1 MVELTKEQDLETL
14 RQISLLLDRENQ
26 RLITKTL
33 DLTAELARLQ
43 GRPNPEQ
50 LQLAV
55 LQDLQQRRVQVFQH
69 PAVLAS
75 DSPAPAKRPAHPG
88 HGPRPQPT
96 LPVVEI
102 PHELPPTQRQCPA
115 CGGQLTEMTGQ
126 AETSERI
133 TTVKLTYQVE
143 HHVRLKYRCACNGAV
158 VTAPGPAQVLP
169 GSRYAPEFGI
179 GVAVAKYAD
188 HLPLERQVKMMAREG
203 LIVDSQTLWDQLHAI
218 ARHLEPTYDALGCRV
233 LEAPVINV
241 DETRWP
247 IMGSP
252 TPAKGTV
259 WGVRS
264 PTVSFYRILPGKS
277 ADEGRQVLAGYR
289 GTVVAD
295 GFAVYEVLARDGPA
309 FTLAHCWAHAKRKYD
324 EIAEQWPLACA
335 QIGSLIGELYTIERL
350 VPGPFPGDA
359 VVQALRRQLRQERSR
374 PVLDR
379 IWQWATVQVGLPRS
393 EFGKAVRYML
403 ERWEGLTRFVDD
415 PRVPLDNNAAERA
428 LRGPVVGRKN
438 HYGSRSLRGTQVAA
452 LFYTLC
458 ETAKLVGID
467 PHAYLLRALY
477 TAIAQRGAVIYPEDV
492 LVSMPTT

>member
-1 MVELTKEQDLETL
+1 MMELRQEQDLETL

-33 DLTAELARLQ
+33 ELTAEVARLR
-43 GRPNPEQ
+43 GLSDPEQ

-55 LQDLQQRRVQVFQH
+55 LQDLEQRRARIFDT
-69 PAVLAS
+69 PA
-75 DSPAPAKRPAHPG
+75 APTSAAPRTRPPSPG

-96 LPVVEI
+96 LPRVEI
-102 PHELPPTQRQCPA
+102 RHELPPDERDCPV
-115 CGGQLTEMTGQ
+115 CGGVLDEMTGQ

-143 HHVRLKYRCACNGAV
+143 RHVRLKYRCGCNAAV
-158 VTAPGPAQVLP
+158 VTAPGPAQVMA
-169 GSRYAPEFGI
+169 GSRYAPEFGVS
-179 GVAVAKYAD
+179 VAIAKYAD

-218 ARHLEPTYDALGCRV
+218 ARHLEPSYEALGRHV

-252 TPAKGTV
+252 TAAKGTV

-264 PTVSFYRILPGKS
+264 PTIAFYRILAGKS
-277 ADEGRQVLAGYR
+277 ADEGRQIVSGYQ
-289 GTVVAD
+289 GVVVAD
-295 GFAVYEVLARDGPA
+295 GFAVYEVLARDGPG
-309 FTLAHCWAHAKRKYD
+309 FTLAHCWAHVKRKFD
-324 EIAEQWPLACA
+324 EIAEHWPVACD
-335 QIGSLIGELYTIERL
+335 QINALIGELYTIERL

-359 VVQALRRQLRQERSR
+359 DVQALRRQLRQERCR

-393 EFGKAVRYML
+393 DFGKAVRYML
-403 ERWEGLTRFVDD
+403 ERWDGLTRFVED
-415 PRVPLDNNAAERA
+415 PRIPADNNAIERS

-458 ETAKLVGID
+458 ETAKLIGVN

-477 TAIAQRGAVIYPEDV
+477 AAIAQPGAVTVPSDL
-492 LVSMPTT
+492 LVSAPPP

>member
-33 DLTAELARLQ
+33 ELTAELARLR
-43 GRPNPEQ
+43 GFPNPEQ

-55 LQDLQQRRVQVFQH
+55 LQDLEQRRAQLFHHEVQ
-69 PAVLAS
+69 PSS
-75 DSPAPAKRPAHPG
+75 DPSARATRPVHPG

-102 PHELPPTQRQCPA
+102 HHELPPEDRQCPA
-115 CGGQLTEMTGQ
+115 CGGELKEMPGQ
-126 AETSERI
+126 AEMSERI
-133 TTVKLTYQVE
+133 TTVKLSYQVE
-143 HHVRLKYRCACNGAV
+143 HHVRQKYRCRCNGAV
-158 VTAPGPAQVLP
+158 VTAPGAVQVTP

-188 HLPLERQVKMMAREG
+188 HLPLERQVRMMAREG
-203 LIVDSQTLWDQLHAI
+203 LAVESQTLWDQIQAI
-218 ARHLEPTYDALGCRV
+218 ARHLEPTYDALGRRA

-241 DETRWP
+241 DESRWAM
-247 IMGSP
+247 MGST

-259 WGVRS
+259 WTMRS
-264 PTVSFYRILPGKS
+264 PTVAFYRILPGKS
-277 ADEGRQVLAGYR
+277 ADEGRKVLSDYR

-295 GFAVYEVLARDGPA
+295 GFAVYDVLARDGPG

-324 EIAEQWPLACA
+324 DIAEQWPSACA
-335 QIGSLIGELYTIERL
+335 EISALIGELYAIERL

-359 VVQALRRQLRQERSR
+359 AAQTLRQRLRTERSK

-379 IWQWATVQVGLPRS
+379 VWQWATVQVGLPRS
-393 EFGKAVRYML
+393 DFGKAVRYMV
-403 ERWEGLTRFVDD
+403 ERWAGLTRFVDN
-415 PRVPLDNNAAERA
+415 PRIGLDNNAAERA

-438 HYGSRSLRGTQVAA
+438 HYGSRSLRGTEVAA
-452 LFYTLC
+452 LYYTLC
-458 ETAKLVGID
+458 ETAKLTGVD

-477 TAIAQRGAVIYPEDV
+477 TAIAQPGAVTYPEA
-492 LVSMPTT
+492 LILTSNA